1 MNNKTISIIF
11 LSIFAVLIFSAAAVS
26 QTPVMLKRTIYK
38 TDKLD
43 FGVGG
48 TITIIGAPTGSIKI
62 IGEPR
67 REIEISAEIEIQA
80 GSEDDLN
87 TLAAVTGFLTEES
100 IGSISIRSVGTNDK
114 KYLKRMTKKKL
125 PKNLMGLPY
134 RIDYVIKVPQ
144 YSDLDINGGDGD
156 FELSGVS
163 GSIKINYLKTNAKL
177 DLVGGGIM
185 ATFGSGN
192 VDVFIPARSWSGRF
206 LDINVA
212 SGKLNVSL
220 PPGLNAEIDASVLR
234 TGSVNNT
241 YPNIKAERKQPF
253 TPTSVVGKIGNGG
266 VSMKFVVGDGDLNL
280 FEMKPR

>member
-1 MNNKTISIIF
+1 MNHKIRSILF
-11 LSIFAVLIFSAAAVS
+11 FSIFAVLIFSSAAVS
-26 QTPVMLKRTIYK
+26 QTPALMKRTIFK

-48 TITIIGAPTGSIKI
+48 TITVTGAPKGSIKI

-80 GSEDDLN
+80 HTEEDLN
-87 TLAAVTGFLTEES
+87 TLAGVTGFLTDEN
-100 IGSISIRSVGTNDK
+100 IGSLSIISVGTNDK

-125 PKNLMGLPY
+125 PKSLMGLPF

-185 ATFGSGN
+185 ATFGSGT
-192 VDVFIPARSWSGRF
+192 VDVSIPARNWSGRF

-212 SGKLNVSL
+212 AGTLNVSL

-234 TGSVNNT
+234 TGNVINT
-241 YPNIKAERKQPF
+241 YPNIKAGRKQPF
-253 TPTSVVGKIGNGG
+253 TPTSVAGKIGNGG
-266 VSMKFVVGDGDLNL
+266 VALKFIVGDGDLNL
-280 FEMKPR
+280 FEMKTR